1 MKNVDTSAQIGLYIY
16 CPFDKKNQQQQ
27 EQQPEQQPEKE
38 KIVELE
44 LFPSFRF
51 WRIPNDF
58 CRIFNTFPNTNR

>member
-51 WRIPNDF
+51 
-58 CRIFNTFPNTNR
+58 